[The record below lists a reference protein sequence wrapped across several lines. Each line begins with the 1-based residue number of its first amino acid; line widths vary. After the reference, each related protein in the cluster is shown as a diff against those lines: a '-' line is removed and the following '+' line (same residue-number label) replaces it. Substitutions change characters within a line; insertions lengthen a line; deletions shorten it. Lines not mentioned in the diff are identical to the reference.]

1 MRKLIAVGSLSY
13 LLIGLAM
20 VLTGALLEPII
31 AYYDLDYKVGSLWI
45 SDQFVGYL
53 IGVLVAP
60 LLTSRIGKRSTLV
73 IAFGSL
79 TVAQAA
85 YSILPPWGL
94 MLVIAPLAGLG
105 FGMAEAIVGATIIE
119 LAEEKKKASSMAF
132 LEVFFGVGAL
142 IMPLGAAY
150 LIHLGYWQ
158 LTFPLLT
165 AISGVTMLL
174 WLTVSFGK
182 ADDQIGWPSR
192 SAEARAVAAGKAP
205 VAKPKYTRS
214 MVPFLTFG
222 ILFFLIY
229 VGLEMSFSNYLAS
242 FLMQR
247 TGAQKT
253 NAASVLSLFWLFMVI
268 GRLFAGRLADRI
280 TYPVYL
286 MIACIG
292 SVIVFAASA
301 VTMSFSGLVVWT
313 CIGGLIMS
321 GIFAVGLVYANSRI
335 EGLTER
341 TTSLMVAA
349 GGIGGAIFP
358 RIAGWLMDSY
368 GTTTTMWL
376 IAGLAVLMLVSLAF
390 MAVAGKRRMDSVKE
404 PEAVTS
410 P

>member
-31 AYYDLDYKVGSLWI
+31 AYYDLDYKIGSLWI

-53 IGVLVAP
+53 IGVLAAP
-60 LLTSRIGKRSTLV
+60 MLTARIGKRSTLV
-73 IAFGSL
+73 IAFASL

-85 YSILPPWGL
+85 YSMLPPWGL

-192 SAEARAVAAGKAP
+192 SAEARAAEGKAP
-205 VAKPKYTRS
+205 VAKAKYNRS
-214 MVPFLTFG
+214 MMPFLIFG

-247 TGAQKT
+247 TGAEET

-268 GRLFAGRLADRI
+268 GRLFAGRLADRVS
-280 TYPVYL
+280 YPVYL
-286 MIACIG
+286 TAACIG
-292 SVIVFAASA
+292 TVVVFSASA
-301 VTMSFSGLVVWT
+301 VTMSFNGLMIWT

-321 GIFAVGLVYANSRI
+321 GMFAVGLVYANSRI

-349 GGIGGAIFP
+349 GGIGGAVFP

-368 GTTTTMWL
+368 GTTATMWL
-376 IAGLAVLMLVSLAF
+376 ITGLAALMLLSMAM
-390 MAVAGKRRMDSVKE
+390 MAVAGKRRINSEKE